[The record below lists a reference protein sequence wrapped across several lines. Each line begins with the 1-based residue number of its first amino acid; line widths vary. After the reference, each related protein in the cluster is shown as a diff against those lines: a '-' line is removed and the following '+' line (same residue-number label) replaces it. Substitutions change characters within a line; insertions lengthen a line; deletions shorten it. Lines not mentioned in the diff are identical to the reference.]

1 MSRRTRWILL
11 ALIVALVGAAVA
23 LVVVERPKLDDART
37 AVDQKW
43 KPLRAPDQ
51 LEKRYRALEGAV
63 TAFDAAGGSGR
74 AVSKD
79 LHAALDEW
87 QRAVRDGGAGGQAT
101 AADALEAQS
110 TRLIANVLGSERI
123 KNDAAVTDALTAFA
137 ATKPDATLVNAYNA
151 AVRAYE
157 DERSGAL
164 QQPVARVLGYG
175 ARPAFVFDTSA

>member
-1 MSRRTRWILL
+1 MSRRTRRILL

-37 AVDQKW
+37 AVDEKW
-43 KPLRAPDQ
+43 KPLRAADQ
-51 LEKRYRALEGAV
+51 LMKRYQSLEDAV

-87 QRAVRDGGAGGQAT
+87 QRAVRDGGAGSQAT
-101 AADALEAQS
+101 AANALEAQS

-123 KNDAAVTDALTAFA
+123 KGDAAVTNALTAFA
-137 ATKPDATLVNAYNA
+137 GTKPDATLVNAYNA

-175 ARPAFVFDTSA
+175 ARPAFVFDTSS